1 MKTGKEVDLDDLVS
15 DSRDDLEY
23 LWQASFGALIDAEPD
38 AFYSNAEKKLE
49 KNLDEVD
56 FYLTEEGIVFYLSPG
71 IIAPPETG
79 AVSFEITYEF

>member
-1 MKTGKEVDLDDLVS
+1 VS

-23 LWQASFGALIDAEPD
+23 LWQASFAALIDAEPD